1 MIKRLSITIKIA
13 EEQQAQRIDNFLFK
27 YLKGVPKSHIYRI
40 LRRGEI
46 RVNKKRIK
54 PDYKLQIDDQI
65 RIPPIRMAI
74 KTKKSPPQKL
84 IQLLQSRIIYEDK
97 NLIIINK
104 PAGIAAHGGSGISF
118 GVIETLRELYPN
130 LSLVHRL
137 DRETSGC
144 LILAKKRNMLRELHA
159 LLRNNQI
166 KKTYLALLKG
176 RLTAKRIVEAPLLK
190 NILKSGERMVR
201 ISTKGRAAKT
211 EFRIK
216 QKFLNITL
224 VEAILHTGR
233 THQIRVHAAHIG
245 HPIAGDEKY
254 GDKDFNKTMRQ
265 QGLKRLFLHAYS
277 LKFRIPS
284 TNQLIN
290 VKADLDDDLSK
301 FLNML

>member
-1 MIKRLSITIKIA
+1 MKTSSITIKVDK
-13 EEQQAQRIDNFLFK
+13 EQQAQRIDNFLFK

-40 LRRGEI
+40 LRRGEV

-54 PDYKLQIDDQI
+54 PDYKLQINDQI
-65 RIPPIRMAI
+65 RIPPLRMAE
-74 KTKKSPPQKL
+74 KPSKKPPPQL
-84 IQLLQSRIIYEDK
+84 IQSLQNRIIYEDQS
-97 NLIIINK
+97 LIIINK
-104 PAGIAAHGGSGISF
+104 PAGIATHGGSGISF

-144 LILAKKRNMLRELHA
+144 LILAKKRSMLKELHE
-159 LLRNNQI
+159 LLRQQQI
-166 KKTYLALLKG
+166 TKTYLALLKG
-176 RLTAKRIVEAPLLK
+176 RLTVKRVVEAPLLK

-201 ISTKGRAAKT
+201 VSVKGRAAKT

-216 QKFLNITL
+216 QKFFRFTL

-233 THQIRVHAAHIG
+233 THQIRAHAAHIN
-245 HPIAGDEKY
+245 HPIAGDKKY

-284 TNQLIN
+284 TNQRIN
-290 VKADLDDDLSK
+290 VKADLDEDLLK
-301 FLNML
+301 LL

>member
-1 MIKRLSITIKIA
+1 
-13 EEQQAQRIDNFLFK
+13 
-27 YLKGVPKSHIYRI
+27 
-40 LRRGEI
+40 
-46 RVNKKRIK
+46 
-54 PDYKLQIDDQI
+54 
-65 RIPPIRMAI
+65 
-74 KTKKSPPQKL
+74 
-84 IQLLQSRIIYEDK
+84 
-97 NLIIINK
+97 
-104 PAGIAAHGGSGISF
+104 
-118 GVIETLRELYPN
+118 
-130 LSLVHRL
+130 
-137 DRETSGC
+137 
-144 LILAKKRNMLRELHA
+144 
-159 LLRNNQI
+159 
-166 KKTYLALLKG
+166 
-176 RLTAKRIVEAPLLK
+176 
-190 NILKSGERMVR
+190 MVR